1 MSNIVDYIKWRGDTL
16 MQYSPVNNVDC
27 LIFCTLAYLPF
38 DNVVSSQLLGHSV
51 TISQV
56 CEALLSKSISNELAQ
71 PLTSNQA
78 ELLSALLYSD
88 RFKNIKL
95 VGFRNIHSQEV
106 QTQFSATT
114 FILPDNTVYVAY
126 RGTDGSLV
134 GWKEDFNL
142 SFMKEVP
149 AQEMA
154 ERYLNEVG
162 VAFRESIRV
171 GGHSKGGNLAVF
183 ASLMCDKE
191 IYDRIL
197 DIVSMDGP
205 GFNQETI
212 SGFVHKQG
220 YDLVRKFVPQFDIVG
235 MLLIHD
241 IAYTI
246 VKSDAE
252 GIMQHDPFSW
262 QVTGDNFIIAGH
274 LDPKSIL
281 IDQAVR
287 TWLCELSFTQRK
299 QLINNVYSLLG
310 ICGATTLKELWTPN
324 NKLKIADEL
333 VKMPEEERKLL
344 ERAMGMLKSAYER
357 VLLSDVW
364 KRIISF

>member
-126 RGTDGSLV
+126 RGTDGSL
-134 GWKEDFNL
+134 G
-142 SFMKEVP
+142 
-149 AQEMA
+149 
-154 ERYLNEVG
+154 G
-162 VAFRESIRV
+162 SIDY
-171 GGHSKGGNLAVF
+171 AV
-183 ASLMCDKE
+183 DQK
-191 IYDRIL
+191 I
-197 DIVSMDGP
+197 
-205 GFNQETI
+205 N
-212 SGFVHKQG
+212 
-220 YDLVRKFVPQFDIVG
+220 FDIEG
-235 MLLIHD
+235 NGI
-241 IAYTI
+241 II
-246 VKSDAE
+246 FDAKTE
-252 GIMQHDPFSW
+252 
-262 QVTGDNFIIAGH
+262 
-274 LDPKSIL
+274 
-281 IDQAVR
+281 
-287 TWLCELSFTQRK
+287 E
-299 QLINNVYSLLG
+299 NVCLGSL
-310 ICGATTLKELWTPN
+310 EV
-324 NKLKIADEL
+324 L
-333 VKMPEEERKLL
+333 V
-344 ERAMGMLKSAYER
+344 
-357 VLLSDVW
+357 
-364 KRIISF
+364 